1 MRLRFKSGGDCTY
14 ALAWLKSNE
23 DQIFMQNV
31 NQLILVIGTND
42 IHRVG
47 ANEAVTRILQ
57 TVELVRYLYPGV
69 NIIWQLL
76 QKRTRKTWLLPEG
89 QPVLDKNCRCNMKL
103 AQLAPEM
110 NFNTIQPDIPLSVC
124 MMASTHQHTALQ

>member
-1 MRLRFKSGGDCTY
+1 
-14 ALAWLKSNE
+14 
-23 DQIFMQNV
+23 MQNG

-47 ANEAVTRILQ
+47 ANETVTRTLQ

-76 QKRTRKTWLLPEG
+76 QKRTRKT
-89 QPVLDKNCRCNMKL
+89 
-103 AQLAPEM
+103 
-110 NFNTIQPDIPLSVC
+110 
-124 MMASTHQHTALQ
+124 